1 MSGTGRYGS
10 GLSRRSLRL
19 GRLSAGVA
27 HDFNNVL
34 ASILGRAQLLKR
46 QATSPEF
53 IESLSV
59 IEQAA
64 LDGAGTVRRIQEF
77 SRQTTDTSDEQVLA
91 DLTQVVRDTVAQTSS
106 NWESRGGGSVAL
118 ELDVCEQVWV
128 HADARE
134 LREVLTV

>member
-1 MSGTGRYGS
+1 MISTM
-10 GLSRRSLRL
+10 SLR
-19 GRLSAGVA
+19 RFWVE
-27 HDFNNVL
+27 
-34 ASILGRAQLLKR
+34 RRLLKR

-91 DLTQVVRDTVAQTSS
+91 DLTQVVRDTVAQMS
-106 NWESRGGGSVAL
+106 L
-118 ELDVCEQVWV
+118 ELGVSAAAAASPSSSTSASRCGSTLTHVSCE
-128 HADARE
+128 RS
-134 LREVLTV
+134 LRI

>member
-1 MSGTGRYGS
+1 M
-10 GLSRRSLRL
+10 
-19 GRLSAGVA
+19 
-27 HDFNNVL
+27 
-34 ASILGRAQLLKR
+34 
-46 QATSPEF
+46 
-53 IESLSV
+53 

-91 DLTQVVRDTVAQTSS
+91 DLTRVVRDTVAQTAP

-128 HADARE
+128 HADARGTARGPYRWSTRARRHGGQWHAAARHRRGVGAWRPD
-134 LREVLTV
+134 LR